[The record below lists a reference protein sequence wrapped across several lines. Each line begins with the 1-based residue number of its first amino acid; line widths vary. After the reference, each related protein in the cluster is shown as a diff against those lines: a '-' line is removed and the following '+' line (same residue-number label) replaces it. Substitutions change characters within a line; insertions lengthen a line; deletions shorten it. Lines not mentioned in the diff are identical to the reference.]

1 MKTVHGWHLPDDDV
15 HFTDYLEG
23 LAKAGH
29 PVEYQRE
36 QRESA
41 LSYCKNFR
49 GAIDVGAHV
58 GLWARPLCDKFK
70 EVYAVEPRE
79 DFLSILEENAPYA
92 KVWNYAVGEEEK
104 KISLK
109 ANQDNSGI
117 SFVDPSATDGEC
129 LMIRLDTIV
138 FKEPI
143 DFIKIDCEGYE
154 LPILKGAYGLI
165 EEDQPVIIVE
175 QKPNKSQTYG
185 WGQHDA
191 IEYLIWKHN
200 YRIIDR
206 VIDDWVLVPAPKGA
220 K

>member
-1 MKTVHGWHLPDDDV
+1 MKNVHGWYLPDNDV
-15 HFTDYLEG
+15 HFTEYLDG
-23 LAKAGH
+23 LHKAGH

-36 QRESA
+36 QREKA
-41 LSYCKNFR
+41 LSHCDNFR
-49 GAIDVGAHV
+49 GAIDIGAHV

-70 EVYAVEPRE
+70 EVYAVEPCE
-79 DFLSILEENAPYA
+79 DFLSILEANAPYA

-109 ANQDNSGI
+109 TNQDNSGV

-129 LMIRLDTIV
+129 LMIRLDNIV
-138 FKEPI
+138 FKERI

-154 LPILKGAYGLI
+154 LPILKGASGII
-165 EEDQPVIIVE
+165 EEDQPVVIVE
-175 QKPNKSQTYG
+175 QKPHKTNGYG
-185 WGQHDA
+185 WGQHAA
-191 IEYLIWKHN
+191 IEYLIETHN

-206 VIDDWVLVPAPKGA
+206 VIDDWVLKPAPKGA